1 MNIETL
7 IELLLTAK
15 SKGITQ
21 VDIVDQEW
29 NDYTIDSVELNEGDF
44 GEKVVIQ
51 IGIDD
56 FCTIGN
62 WPVHHQP
69 LI

>member
-44 GEKVVIQ
+44 GKKVVIQ

-62 WPVHHQP
+62 
-69 LI
+69 

>member
-7 IELLLTAK
+7 IDLLLVAK

-29 NDYTIDSVELNEGDF
+29 NDYTIESIDLNKGDF

-62 WPVHHQP
+62 
-69 LI
+69 

>member
-62 WPVHHQP
+62 
-69 LI
+69 